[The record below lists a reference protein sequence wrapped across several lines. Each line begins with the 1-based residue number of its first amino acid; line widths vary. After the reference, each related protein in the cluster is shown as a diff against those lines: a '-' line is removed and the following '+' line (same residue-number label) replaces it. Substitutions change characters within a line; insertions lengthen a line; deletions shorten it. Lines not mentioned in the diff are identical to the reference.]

1 MGLNV
6 RRYKASA
13 FAASGFLGAFGG
25 AMLALLSTYLDPTQF
40 GITQSIYYLAIAVV
54 GGMLSTVGIIVASAI
69 FAFIPEWLQA
79 FQSYLGLVFAL
90 LLLGFIVLRPDGLA
104 SLRPLR
110 LPLNLVGA
118 SNERATAEGED
129 VLVRFGGIVALG
141 GVSLEVGAGAI
152 QAVIGP
158 NGAGKST
165 LLNVITGLYRAS
177 EGAIV
182 FAGRRIDGAP
192 PHLVSRMG
200 IARTFQNTEPFGEMS
215 AVENVMVALT
225 DIMLT
230 G

>member
-1 MGLNV
+1 M
-6 RRYKASA
+6 R
-13 FAASGFLGAFGG
+13 
-25 AMLALLSTYLDPTQF
+25 
-40 GITQSIYYLAIAVV
+40 
-54 GGMLSTVGIIVASAI
+54 
-69 FAFIPEWLQA
+69 
-79 FQSYLGLVFAL
+79 
-90 LLLGFIVLRPDGLA
+90 
-104 SLRPLR
+104 
-110 LPLNLVGA
+110 
-118 SNERATAEGED
+118 D

>member
-1 MGLNV
+1 MSEPLLRV
-6 RRYKASA
+6 R
-13 FAASGFLGAFGG
+13 
-25 AMLALLSTYLDPTQF
+25 
-40 GITQSIYYLAIAVV
+40 
-54 GGMLSTVGIIVASAI
+54 
-69 FAFIPEWLQA
+69 
-79 FQSYLGLVFAL
+79 
-90 LLLGFIVLRPDGLA
+90 
-104 SLRPLR
+104 
-110 LPLNLVGA
+110 
-118 SNERATAEGED
+118 D

-200 IARTFQNTEPFGEMS
+200 IARTSQNTEPFGEMS